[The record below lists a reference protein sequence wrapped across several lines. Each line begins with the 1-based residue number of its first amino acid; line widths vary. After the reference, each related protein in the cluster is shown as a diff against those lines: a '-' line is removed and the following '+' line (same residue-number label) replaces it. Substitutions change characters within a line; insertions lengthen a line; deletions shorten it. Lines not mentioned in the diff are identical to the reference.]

1 MVKLKP
7 GKFKQFGVCALLAAA
22 SCSPAFAQR
31 GATAGGGVRVSAPA
45 VRVSSPSIRTA
56 PVQRISFGQRS
67 NITLN
72 GAPGLGFDY
81 AHLAAISRAQQ
92 TGSRHVRFNGGLT
105 PFSPFG
111 FSSFVGLPVG
121 VIQQPVMVEPEPVE
135 GDNSASPAAAPQQYQ
150 VIQAGPQRDNVD
162 PPLPPPTQD
171 TREYVLVKRDGAI
184 VFAVAFTS
192 DARQLTYVTREGA
205 RHSIPLSQLDAETT
219 RQMNN
224 ERGTS
229 IQLPN

>member
-1 MVKLKP
+1 MVKLKL
-7 GKFKQFGVCALLAAA
+7 GKPKQFGVCALLVAAA
-22 SCSPAFAQR
+22 CSPALAQR
-31 GATAGGGVRVSAPA
+31 GGKSGGNVRVSAPA
-45 VRVSSPSIRTA
+45 VRVASTAIRTMPA
-56 PVQRISFGQRS
+56 QRISFGQRS

-92 TGSRHVRFNGGLT
+92 GSRHARFNGGLT

-111 FSSFVGLPVG
+111 FSSFVGLPV
-121 VIQQPVMVEPEPVE
+121 VVVQQPVMVEPEAVE
-135 GDNSASPAAAPQQYQ
+135 GDNSGPPVSTPQQSQ
-150 VIQAGPQRDNVD
+150 VIQGPQRDNVD

-171 TREYVLVKRDGAI
+171 TGEYVLVKSDGSI

-192 DARQLTYVTREGA
+192 DARQLTYVTREGV
-205 RHSIPLSQLDAETT
+205 RRSIPLSQLDAETT

-229 IQLPN
+229 IQLPL